1 MRLDIRWPIGALLA
15 VTGAILVVF
24 GLTSPPALYAK
35 SLGININL
43 WWGTA
48 MVAIGGVLLALVF
61 WGISFLPVTSLGLVA
76 LWREGLSIGE
86 ILARPPQARRLIW
99 RGAGSRR
106 EADSAEI
113 AWDGSAAV
121 VSFRG
126 VSHRVEPASADV
138 AAGPDAG
145 AP

>member
-48 MVAIGGVLLALVF
+48 MVAIGGVLLVMA
-61 WGISFLPVTSLGLVA
+61 GRG
-76 LWREGLSIGE
+76 R
-86 ILARPPQARRLIW
+86 
-99 RGAGSRR
+99 RGAS
-106 EADSAEI
+106 
-113 AWDGSAAV
+113 
-121 VSFRG
+121 
-126 VSHRVEPASADV
+126 
-138 AAGPDAG
+138 
-145 AP
+145 